1 MSVESRE
8 IIVLARDDQK
18 YEIYRFRD
26 GRTRRYYVAEHVG
39 KMAYNTKSDTV
50 YYYNKAAA
58 AIDSYDFTRPKR
70 IVKNIRNG
78 VEDIFMDEER
88 GNLYWISTTN
98 LLYKANILWT
108 TPDISFLAYLE
119 YPARFST
126 IVLYGKH
133 FLPLQKDSSLA
144 SRITLVSLNKTE
156 GNCGF
161 DHFYPRNS

>member
-1 MSVESRE
+1 
-8 IIVLARDDQK
+8 
-18 YEIYRFRD
+18 
-26 GRTRRYYVAEHVG
+26 
-39 KMAYNTKSDTV
+39 MAYNTKSDTV

-119 YPARFST
+119 YPSRFST

-133 FLPLQKDSSLA
+133 FLPLQKNSSLA
-144 SRITLVSLNKTE
+144 SRITLVNMNKPKETVDFITFTQEILNVRLYLWY
-156 GNCGF
+156 CGCENMLRKIVF
-161 DHFYPRNS
+161 QFY

>member
-1 MSVESRE
+1 MT
-8 IIVLARDDQK
+8 RDDQK

-39 KMAYNTKSDTV
+39 KMTYSAKSDTV

-70 IVKNIRNG
+70 IIKNIRNG
-78 VEDIFMDEER
+78 VEDIFMDEQK

-98 LLYKANILWT
+98 LLYKANILWIA
-108 TPDISFLAYLE
+108 PDISFLAYLE

-126 IVLYGKH
+126 IVLNGKH
-133 FLPLQKDSSLA
+133 FVSLQKNLSLA
-144 SRITLVSLNKTE
+144 SRITLVNMNKTE

-161 DHFYPRNS
+161 VHFYQKDS